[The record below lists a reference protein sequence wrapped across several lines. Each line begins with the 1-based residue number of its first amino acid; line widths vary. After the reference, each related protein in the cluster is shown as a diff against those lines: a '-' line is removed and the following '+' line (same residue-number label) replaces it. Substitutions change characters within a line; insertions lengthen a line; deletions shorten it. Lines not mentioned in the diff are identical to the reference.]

1 MNYSDYDDLLYT
13 LDSSSTSV
21 RAKAEP
27 LYPKF
32 QGMFWILAEALLI
45 TILGFRCLE
54 KGNKVSRI
62 LALIGLGFGAVSIIL
77 QLLLVF
83 EAFPYMESLGRYSY
97 GLSVMGKITSFTT
110 MTMVAAI
117 AGALVMRIKEGEK
130 MVGFLKMAAV
140 FSGLGVW
147 IIGTIMIFASD
158 FKYAMK
164 IFNLEGV
171 FFACF
176 VVSCITA
183 WVLSRMHQKDG
194 EDGISEKRVMT
205 IEEVIDPAPVE
216 PVVQVGMAQVEV
228 TQAEPA
234 PAGFTQLEPIPV
246 EPTPVGF
253 AQFEPASAEPAPAE
267 LNQFEPSPVESE
279 REPLAPMQEMGN
291 EPLTPMQEADNTPP
305 APMQEDNAMQ
315 QGMPPELNF

>member
-1 MNYSDYDDLLYT
+1 MTDYDDLLYT
-13 LDSSSTSV
+13 LDSISTGV

-97 GLSVMGKITSFTT
+97 GLSVMGKITLFTT
-110 MTMVAAI
+110 MTMIAAI

-183 WVLSRMHQKDG
+183 WVLSRMHQKDK
-194 EDGISEKRVMT
+194 DGTSEKRVMT

-246 EPTPVGF
+246 EPTPVGS
-253 AQFEPASAEPAPAE
+253 AQFEPAPVEPAPAE
-267 LNQFEPSPVESE
+267 LNQFEPSPIESE
-279 REPLAPMQEMGN
+279 REPLAPMQE
-291 EPLTPMQEADNTPP
+291 ADNIPP
-305 APMQEDNAMQ
+305 APMQEDNATQ